1 MAVQEQ
7 QFLEVFA
14 GRTDVYAKGYR
25 DLASGKVRYFLVKE
39 PLTAEV
45 VAAHFAGRMLVG
57 QYQLSE
63 ESTVN
68 WFSLDFDE
76 GDSPEAVLA
85 EAVTQ
90 LEIFEKAGLQVY
102 LERSRSGGGYHVWG
116 FLDRPMSAEIVRKAL
131 KPLVPKVESLDRLY
145 PVQVA
150 VTPTKPHGN
159 LLALPYYGMLGRGP
173 FDLGEGVGGD
183 CGVFVDP
190 ESGESIPLDS
200 FMANLRYN
208 SAEVIEELA
217 ERAPAERP
225 KSSRALPMWEAVA
238 EGETNTAGRPDQ
250 PLRGVLKLISPY
262 GCRFMHHAFKN
273 RRTLPEPQWYAA
285 LQQLTCFEQGRE
297 AAHMLSRDY
306 PGYSPEETDAK
317 YDQALRH
324 PPVGCAYIHEHFTEF
339 ACDGCPMK
347 APYHK
352 SQLSLADLV
361 GDSEE
366 VLERSDY
373 STSVDQAERR
383 MRGEEEPGVP
393 YGIEELDQFT
403 RIRAGDFIVIGAMPS
418 IGKTAFA
425 IDIAVR
431 VAEQGVPVM
440 FFSAETGQM
449 ALETRF
455 LARMSRIDS
464 RAIRGERVLNKKVVP
479 LSKKEH
485 AALKAAADELKKLPI
500 YMNYTVSDQD
510 QMLALI
516 EQVVLTEGIH
526 YGKPML
532 IIYDYLQYGSLQAIE
547 KGLSEYLQVSL
558 ASIRFKQLNKV
569 LNHAVMA
576 LSQVKRDAEGD
587 DSPKISWFKN
597 SGRVEIDADTALIL
611 TGERVPGRIAKRKLT
626 GVKQREGE
634 VGFNVD
640 LLMQQDICLFE
651 GLPSIGTEA
660 PQETGLFEDVESGF

>member
-1 MAVQEQ
+1 
-7 QFLEVFA
+7 
-14 GRTDVYAKGYR
+14 
-25 DLASGKVRYFLVKE
+25 
-39 PLTAEV
+39 
-45 VAAHFAGRMLVG
+45 
-57 QYQLSE
+57 
-63 ESTVN
+63 
-68 WFSLDFDE
+68 
-76 GDSPEAVLA
+76 
-85 EAVTQ
+85 
-90 LEIFEKAGLQVY
+90 
-102 LERSRSGGGYHVWG
+102 
-116 FLDRPMSAEIVRKAL
+116 
-131 KPLVPKVESLDRLY
+131 
-145 PVQVA
+145 
-150 VTPTKPHGN
+150 
-159 LLALPYYGMLGRGP
+159 
-173 FDLGEGVGGD
+173 
-183 CGVFVDP
+183 
-190 ESGESIPLDS
+190 
-200 FMANLRYN
+200 
-208 SAEVIEELA
+208 
-217 ERAPAERP
+217 
-225 KSSRALPMWEAVA
+225 
-238 EGETNTAGRPDQ
+238 
-250 PLRGVLKLISPY
+250 
-262 GCRFMHHAFKN
+262 
-273 RRTLPEPQWYAA
+273 
-285 LQQLTCFEQGRE
+285 
-297 AAHMLSRDY
+297 
-306 PGYSPEETDAK
+306 
-317 YDQALRH
+317 
-324 PPVGCAYIHEHFTEF
+324 
-339 ACDGCPMK
+339 
-347 APYHK
+347 
-352 SQLSLADLV
+352 
-361 GDSEE
+361 
-366 VLERSDY
+366 
-373 STSVDQAERR
+373 
-383 MRGEEEPGVP
+383 
-393 YGIEELDQFT
+393 
-403 RIRAGDFIVIGAMPS
+403 
-418 IGKTAFA
+418 
-425 IDIAVR
+425 
-431 VAEQGVPVM
+431 M